1 MENNAL
7 SIANYFI
14 DLAGKNNEK
23 IKPLRLMKLVYI
35 AHGYILAILNKSALN
50 KRFDRVEA
58 WKFGPVIP
66 SVYHSFKIYGSDDIE
81 EKTKIFTDE
90 YSEEIPKIEEPTLEG
105 EEERKVCDFVWK
117 NYRSYSGSDLVTMLH
132 REGTPW
138 SIVYQKGQNVEIPD
152 ELTKVY
158 YSNLVNLLL
167 KK

>member
-66 SVYHSFKIYGSDDIE
+66 SVYHSFKIYGSDDIK